1 MEQQDNIKLPYFPA
15 ERPEGMSIEEFK
27 EARKNHQKLIK
38 LHKRLGY
45 ETVGTK
51 VNEGVT
57 AYNLRRQVRKY
68 EQGGWSATIKNE
80 KDYMELYQKIYDMA
94 KGSLNP

>member
-15 ERPEGMSIEEFK
+15 ERPEGMGIEEFK
-27 EARKNHQKLIK
+27 EARNNYQKLIK
-38 LHKRLGY
+38 MHKRLGY
-45 ETVGTK
+45 DFGHK
-51 VNEGVT
+51 GGQ

-68 EQGGWSATIKNE
+68 EQEGWAATIKNE